1 MSEGA
6 VTETR
11 RPADWALFALALAV
25 SVAVVWMVSG
35 EPLVVVGFAAG
46 AILLGGI
53 AWAAAGR
60 TPPPVEPGLALP
72 DWSVTVAAIDH
83 GDAAVAVTDRA
94 GRLTCANP
102 LYETWFGA
110 GNAPPRLPV
119 DAASLERLS
128 RAARTAWR
136 DGKGRAD
143 LVEGTGAGLGAGTEK
158 LRWKAAAERAG
169 RGEDFLVWRISPIVA
184 ADPVGELVAQIEG
197 KLGRALALSGMAA
210 AVVDPDGRIRA
221 ASAGFALRAA
231 GDAQAVMAGTDF
243 VSLLKQDDN
252 DHITWARDGRKGQP
266 LTMYY
271 LPVADPDL
279 VGNPDPETTPSLML

>member
-83 GDAAVAVTDRA
+83 GDAAIAVTDRA

-102 LYETWFGA
+102 LYERGSA
-110 GNAPPRLPV
+110 RAMPRRACRSMLPRSNACRAPRAPP
-119 DAASLERLS
+119 
-128 RAARTAWR
+128 
-136 DGKGRAD
+136 
-143 LVEGTGAGLGAGTEK
+143 GAMAKAGPI
-158 LRWKAAAERAG
+158 WSKAPERAPKSCAG
-169 RGEDFLVWRISPIVA
+169 KPLPSAPGGAKIFSSGGSARLLPPI
-184 ADPVGELVAQIEG
+184 
-197 KLGRALALSGMAA
+197 R
-210 AVVDPDGRIRA
+210 
-221 ASAGFALRAA
+221 
-231 GDAQAVMAGTDF
+231 
-243 VSLLKQDDN
+243 
-252 DHITWARDGRKGQP
+252 WA
-266 LTMYY
+266 
-271 LPVADPDL
+271 
-279 VGNPDPETTPSLML
+279 NW